1 MIGCMV
7 QCARECVVHVL
18 FGTHAPSAWLHWIIC
33 LRCFS
38 VCFCL
43 VKMSV
48 YVKTQRHVEAS
59 NRGEKIDTQRFAVPC
74 FREQP
79 QRFFFFIHEIASSQ
93 WFIGSFGLVIF
104 EHVWI
109 VFRELMLMIPYLSLF
124 LTQTRLWLLLLFSS
138 PVVFYMLVPCSRWNL
153 TKEKKKMLCHL
164 YCQFNHKNEWRVY
177 GQWRRAANSE
187 PPTHK

>member
-79 QRFFFFIHEIASSQ
+79 QRFFFYPWNSFKSVIYRVF
-93 WFIGSFGLVIF
+93 WIGHFWACVDSLQGTDADDHLFV
-104 EHVWI
+104 I
-109 VFRELMLMIPYLSLF
+109 VFNSNQALAAAFILVSCGLLHVGAL
-124 LTQTRLWLLLLFSS
+124 LTLESD
-138 PVVFYMLVPCSRWNL
+138 
-153 TKEKKKMLCHL
+153 EGKKKDVMSSLL
-164 YCQFNHKNEWRVY
+164 SV
-177 GQWRRAANSE
+177 
-187 PPTHK
+187 